1 MGTSTLRRAQELE
14 RLVSQGDA
22 HRNGMNDAGLASH
35 LLATKAVLKA
45 TSGKYTCVRHLRI
58 AKRFE
63 WTVLATMDKWE

>member
-1 MGTSTLRRAQELE
+1 MVLSAVRRAQELE

-22 HRNGMNDAGLASH
+22 HRNGMNDADLASH

-45 TSGKYTCVRHLRI
+45 KWGNDTCARYLLI

-63 WTVLATMDKWE
+63 RPALAIMGI